1 MLDVHK
7 LADDINKER
16 VDSIFKYYEL
26 YGNKDY
32 IGESVTQNEHMI
44 QAAMLAEQDN
54 QDDVIILAAL
64 FHDIGHLIQFDSQ
77 ESVETMGTY
86 GVKNHEHIGK
96 KFLEDYG
103 VPYPIPQLVE
113 NHVKVKRYRTFKDP
127 TYYSLLS
134 EASKETLKRQGG
146 PFTLEEAKVFE
157 NDSLFE
163 KSLLIRNYDDR
174 AKLKDIQLKSLDFYK
189 NKLFSIL

>member
-86 GVKNHEHIGK
+86 GVKNQYI
-96 KFLEDYG
+96 LEK
-103 VPYPIPQLVE
+103 IFRRL
-113 NHVKVKRYRTFKDP
+113 
-127 TYYSLLS
+127 
-134 EASKETLKRQGG
+134 
-146 PFTLEEAKVFE
+146 
-157 NDSLFE
+157 
-163 KSLLIRNYDDR
+163 
-174 AKLKDIQLKSLDFYK
+174 
-189 NKLFSIL
+189 